1 MAILKHFNVH
11 NRNYNDAVIYLL
23 YEHDSHA
30 RPIIDEYGLMVERKN
45 MLVDCINTDLYSY
58 GYDCAFTSQ
67 KYGKNRSD
75 RDVKSHHWIISFD
88 PKDVTESGLTVEKAH
103 QLGMEF
109 AQKHFGGFH
118 TIVATHQDGNNGSGN
133 IHVHICHCSIRCKD
147 VPQPRYSELERDRKA
162 GQALPPLLEG
172 GGHAAVSV

>member
-1 MAILKHFNVH
+1 MIEREN
-11 NRNYNDAVIYLL
+11 LL
-23 YEHDSHA
+23 
-30 RPIIDEYGLMVERKN
+30 IDG
-45 MLVDCINTDLYSY
+45 INTDIYSY
-58 GYDCAFTSQ
+58 AYDCARVSR
-67 KYGKNRSD
+67 KYCKNRSASD
-75 RDVKSHHWIISFD
+75 IKSHHWIISFD
-88 PKDVTESGLTVEKAH
+88 PKDVAEHGLTVEKAH